1 VANVSNRAN
10 KVNPSQNV
18 REFERAHFTG
28 LLHEQAQALL
38 LKDPGYFLKPDAL
51 EVRLVSLFDRRD
63 YKPPAWFE
71 QTDRDRALSEACE
84 RARMEFHP
92 EQHIARKAG
101 FQTVRA
107 HLKEVARLFEKWGLG
122 DQVLFSDEVPA
133 TRIAA
138 LAEYFERQI
147 REREINV
154 MVVDH
159 LQNLLQ
165 IEDSNDY
172 AQVSKAL
179 DPFQRVAKTTGVHIL
194 VLHHQGKTVREGP
207 IDVMGSEAYRASVD
221 ALVEA
226 KARDGLHFIR
236 AQVRGAPELP
246 QTRVTV
252 DLQSGEVTSVEA
264 SVANSQDARQMI
276 RAYLEDQVGPVT
288 ADRIQTELKMKRAVA
303 RAALT
308 EAHRALE
315 LVRTGSGKKGD
326 PFLFSVSTSSVL
338 HGEQHQERRYESNDL
353 SRSQILRNA
362 LGTESVTRETQDK
375 SGDVE
380 I

>member
-107 HLKEVARLFEKWGLG
+107 HLKEVAARARQKNYWDQVLREGELGMLAGRAMAGKSTFACALTRALTLGLPLLGRDCRAVKVAYLALERNGDVVARLFEKWGLG

-246 QTRVTV
+246 
-252 DLQSGEVTSVEA
+252 
-264 SVANSQDARQMI
+264 
-276 RAYLEDQVGPVT
+276 
-288 ADRIQTELKMKRAVA
+288 
-303 RAALT
+303 
-308 EAHRALE
+308 
-315 LVRTGSGKKGD
+315 
-326 PFLFSVSTSSVL
+326 
-338 HGEQHQERRYESNDL
+338 
-353 SRSQILRNA
+353 
-362 LGTESVTRETQDK
+362 
-375 SGDVE
+375 
-380 I
+380 